1 MSNDSQFSAY
11 SKISANKDELFSR
24 LPFLHHIA
32 QGATPTSNGEE
43 LFQSTY
49 EKFAFDSNK
58 ALDSC
63 SIILA
68 KTSKRKNIVLEDYMS
83 RMRKV
88 YFENINREV
97 DWYASSAMGSFLGY
111 PKTERAFN
119 AYVGPKLACIAQ
131 CQ

>member
-1 MSNDSQFSAY
+1 MSDDSQFSAY

-32 QGATPTSNGEE
+32 QGSTPTSNGEE

-68 KTSKRKNIVLEDYMS
+68 KTSKRKNIVI
-83 RMRKV
+83 RGRKKKRK
-88 YFENINREV
+88 NI
-97 DWYASSAMGSFLGY
+97 ALGE
-111 PKTERAFN
+111 KGIEAE
-119 AYVGPKLACIAQ
+119 K
-131 CQ
+131 